1 MRSDI
6 QEKEK
11 DENRKQ
17 SDKKMC
23 SFGSITQKKCT
34 HYPRAAHVETVC
46 LLSKKDK

>member
-1 MRSDI
+1 MKSDI

-23 SFGSITQKKCT
+23 SFGSITQKKMYT
-34 HYPRAAHVETVC
+34 
-46 LLSKKDK
+46 LSEGGTCGDGCKSA